1 MQFIVIV
8 KATANSEAG
17 VMPTTEEMT
26 AMGNFNEALVKAGVM
41 KDGAGLHPT
50 SKASRIVF
58 KNGERSVVEGPFHED
73 NLISGYWLLEAAS
86 RQEVVDLMIRCPN
99 PYQGR
104 DGNIEIRQLFGME
117 DFGDAVTPEIR
128 DQVDRMHAASGQ

>member
-8 KATANSEAG
+8 KATADSEAG
-17 VMPTTEEMT
+17 IMPTTEEMA
-26 AMGNFNEALVKAGVM
+26 AMGNFNEELVKAGVM

-58 KNGERSVVEGPFHED
+58 KNGQRSVVEGPFHEE
-73 NLISGYWLLEAAS
+73 NLISGYWLLEAGS

-99 PYQGR
+99 PYGG
-104 DGNIEIRQLFGME
+104 DGNIEIRQLFDME
-117 DFGDAVTPEIR
+117 DFGDAVTPEIH
-128 DQVDRMHAASGQ
+128 DQIDRMHAATGQ